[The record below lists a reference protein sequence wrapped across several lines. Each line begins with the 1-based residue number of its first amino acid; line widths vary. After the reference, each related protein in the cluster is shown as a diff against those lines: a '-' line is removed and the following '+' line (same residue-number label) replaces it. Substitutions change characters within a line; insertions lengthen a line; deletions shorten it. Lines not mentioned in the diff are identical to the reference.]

1 MLKVGERYFTLDID
15 GIDKYKIEMYGVRWN
30 RKIFQPAEIEAE
42 ISIQTSES
50 KKPTVAETVQLLLRK
65 KVTFKTGI
73 RGGDSKYAML
83 AKNYYIHEVLPQE

>member
-73 RGGDSKYAML
+73 GGGDSK
-83 AKNYYIHEVLPQE
+83 

>member
-50 KKPTVAETVQLLLRK
+50 KKPTVAETV
-65 KVTFKTGI
+65 
-73 RGGDSKYAML
+73 
-83 AKNYYIHEVLPQE
+83 